1 MKRIV
6 MPVCCFDGLKA
17 FDPLVPR
24 IETEDKLR
32 LLEFDPPKAIEAASS
47 LGRGLLVW
55 LGQSGVGAFFEG
67 VRGVSERAVGRT
79 DRADGVQRGCNP
91 VRVGWWCGG
100 PRVGL
105 RAEGQPWAEGR
116 NPVGIGEDVPI
127 CLVGLH
133 VETLAL
139 GVTGRMPVP

>member
-91 VRVGWWCGG
+91 VRVGWWWCGG

-105 RAEGQPWAEGR
+105 RASGQPWAGGR
-116 NPVGIGEDVPI
+116 NPVGIG
-127 CLVGLH
+127 GWQ
-133 VETLAL
+133 
-139 GVTGRMPVP
+139 G